1 MKKEFIIPAIV
12 IALIVAFKSLFII
25 VDVTEHVVITQLGKP
40 IKSYSAPGLYF
51 KLPFIQNAIFMSK
64 KLIEYDAKSSE
75 ILTMDKKAL
84 VIDNYCRWR
93 IADPLKFYLTVRDYR
108 SAFHRLDDII
118 YSEMRNELGKHDLI
132 DVIKTNRGVIMANV
146 TTLAREKAL
155 EYGIDIHDVRIKRAD
170 LPPQNER
177 AVYERMKAER
187 NRIAKQ
193 YRSEGM
199 EESQII
205 KATTEKERAMI
216 ISEAYRK
223 VQELKGETD
232 AQVINIYASAYNKD
246 PQFFEFYKTLEVYKN
261 VLTDNNTNMFL
272 TTDSKLF
279 KLMQRGE

>member
-25 VDVTEHVVITQLGKP
+25 VDITEHVVITQLGKP
-40 IKSYSAPGLYF
+40 IKSYSSPGIYF
-51 KLPFIQNAIFMSK
+51 KLPFVQNAIFMSK

-132 DVIKTNRGVIMANV
+132 DVIKTNRGTIMSNV

-205 KATTEKERAMI
+205 KATTEKERAII

-223 VQELKGETD
+223 IQEIKGETD
-232 AQVINIYASAYNKD
+232 AEVINIYASSYNRD
-246 PQFFEFYKTLEVYKN
+246 PQFFEFYKTLEVYRT
-261 VLTDNNTNMFL
+261 VLADNSTDLFL

-279 KLMQRGE
+279 RLMQRGE

>member
-1 MKKEFIIPAIV
+1 MKKEFILPAIV
-12 IALIVAFKSLFII
+12 IAVIVAFKSLFII

-51 KLPFIQNAIFMSK
+51 KLPFVHDAIFMSK

-205 KATTEKERAMI
+205 KATTEKERAII

-223 VQELKGETD
+223 VQEIKGETD

-246 PQFFEFYKTLEVYKN
+246 PQFFEFYKTLEVYRD
-261 VLTDNNTNMFL
+261 VLTDNSTNMFL
-272 TTDSKLF
+272 TTNSKLF
-279 KLMQRGE
+279 KLMQKGE

>member
-1 MKKEFIIPAIV
+1 MKKELLIPV
-12 IALIVAFKSLFII
+12 ILIAAFVAFKSLFII

-40 IKSYSAPGLYF
+40 VKSHSTPGLYF
-51 KLPFIQNAIFMSK
+51 KMPFIQKAIFMSK
-64 KLIEYDAKSSE
+64 KLIEYDASSSE
-75 ILTMDKKAL
+75 ILTKDKKAL

-146 TTLAREKAL
+146 TTLSREKAL

-170 LPPQNER
+170 LPTQNEK

-205 KATTEKERAMI
+205 KATTEKERAI
-216 ISEAYRK
+216 IIAEAYRK
-223 VQELKGETD
+223 VEEIKGKTD
-232 AQVINIYASAYNKD
+232 AEVINIYASAYNKD
-246 PQFFEFYKTLEVYKN
+246 PQFYEFYKSLEVYRN
-261 VLTDNNTNMFL
+261 VLNDNSTGFFL
-272 TTDSKLF
+272 TTNNKMLRLLQ
-279 KLMQRGE
+279 KGE